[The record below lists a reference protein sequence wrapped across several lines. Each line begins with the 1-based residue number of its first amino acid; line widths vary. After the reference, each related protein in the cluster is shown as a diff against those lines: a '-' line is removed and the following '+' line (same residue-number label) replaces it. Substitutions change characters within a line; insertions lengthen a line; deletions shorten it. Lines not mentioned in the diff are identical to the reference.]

1 MDSSSSE
8 RPSVLLAHSYFL
20 VHDPKQLARM
30 KPYPPL
36 ATLLAASVLRGSGH
50 RVYLFDAMLSSGV
63 QEYSRMLAELRPA
76 VVALVED
83 TFNFLTKMCTLAMR
97 EAGLEM
103 VRQAKELGSKVL
115 VNGSDA
121 TDHPDIYL
129 EAGAD
134 AVILGEVEE
143 TLPDAI
149 QAVVAEGAA
158 GLRQVPG
165 LVLSDGAKG
174 KTAFTPRRLHIENL
188 DRLPFPAWDLV
199 DVGRY
204 RKAWTQAHGRLS
216 WNMVTSRGC
225 PYRCNWCAKPVFGTR
240 YTQRSPENVVAEL
253 ELLRSDV
260 GPDHIWYADDIFGL
274 TERWIVEFA
283 RQVEERDLVI
293 PFTIQSRVNLMKPAV
308 VEALAQ
314 AGAQEVWMGVESGS
328 QKILDAMDK
337 GSKVEQ
343 AREAT
348 RLLKAHGIKAGW
360 FIQLGYPGEEWEDIL
375 LTRDLIREEGPDEIG
390 VSVSY
395 PLPGTV
401 FYERVKGQ
409 LTSKSNWKD
418 SGELAMLFRG
428 TYQTEFYRRV
438 RDLLHRE
445 VDEGEISD
453 ADWLELERLEP
464 SFRNQ
469 RLSNSSR

>member
-1 MDSSSSE
+1 MNSSSSE
-8 RPSVLLAHSYFL
+8 RLSILVSHPYFL

-36 ATLLAASVLRGSGH
+36 ATLLAASVLRNSGYH
-50 RVYLFDAMLSSGV
+50 VCLFDAMLAAGI

-83 TFNFLTKMCTLAMR
+83 TFNFLTKMCTLATR
-97 EAGLEM
+97 EAALEM

-115 VNGSDA
+115 VNGSDP
-121 TDHPDIYL
+121 TDHPEIYL

-143 TLPDAI
+143 TLPE
-149 QAVVAEGAA
+149 AVRALAVNETGSLYEVS
-158 GLRQVPG
+158 GLA
-165 LVLSDGAKG
+165 LADGARY
-174 KTAFTPRRLHIENL
+174 KTVRTSHRPHIENL

-204 RKAWTQAHGRLS
+204 RKAWTGAHGRLS

-225 PYRCNWCAKPVFGTR
+225 PYHCNWCAKPVFGTR

-253 ELLRSDV
+253 ARLRTV
-260 GPDHIWYADDIFGL
+260 VEPDHIWYADDIFGL

-308 VEALAQ
+308 VEALAR
-314 AGAQEVWMGVESGS
+314 AGAEEVWMGVESGS
-328 QKILDAMDK
+328 QRILDYMDK
-337 GSKVEQ
+337 GSKVHQ
-343 AREAT
+343 ARDAT
-348 RLLKAHGIKAGW
+348 RLLKAHGIRVGW
-360 FIQLGYPGEEWEDIL
+360 FIQLGYLGEEWEDIL
-375 LTRDLIREEGPDEIG
+375 FTRDLIREERPDEIG

-401 FYERVKGQ
+401 FYGRVKSQ
-409 LTSKSNWKD
+409 LESKSNWKD

-428 TYQTEFYRRV
+428 TYRTEFYRKV

-445 VDEGEISD
+445 VDQGKICDE
-453 ADWLELERLEP
+453 DWLELERLEP
-464 SFRNQ
+464 DFRNQ
-469 RLSNSSR
+469 HRSSSNT